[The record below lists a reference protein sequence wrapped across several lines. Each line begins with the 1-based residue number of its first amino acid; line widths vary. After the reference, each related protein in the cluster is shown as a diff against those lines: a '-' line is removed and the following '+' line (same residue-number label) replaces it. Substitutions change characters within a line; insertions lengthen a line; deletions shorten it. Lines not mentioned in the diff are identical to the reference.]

1 MPPALAAGDLGIDH
15 SYARIDP
22 ARTLAAGG
30 KFTFRYSAGV
40 ASRSSHPSHSL
51 NAGKLITPAEF
62 RALLAKGEDVVAN
75 SEWYTTR
82 VTEGAGAGKADA
94 QADAELWHA
103 CGYAKGA
110 SIYCSW
116 DAAPVRSKWTAVD
129 EYLHAYEETLG
140 GPVSRRCLRRHP
152 VPQVG
157 AGPASHPLRLAPK
170 RRLVEQRRA
179 AVPAGTRTAAQRAAL
194 VKVAVTHTPAA
205 IWQTGNYWFSKNAD
219 ELMLLRPAIGSH
231 RQALAAP
238 VTKPPAPKPPVVVK
252 PPARRPRRTT
262 TTTGTARPRSSPRTG
277 RAHGSPPM
285 TASSCSAGSTPR
297 PTAAPPA
304 APSEEHTMSTLAD
317 YGTAVIRTVVPGAVG
332 AVAAWGTAHGIG
344 IPDSA
349 QEGVTAVLTFGFLS
363 AYYAGVHALEL
374 RYPKL
379 GALLGIPKRPV
390 YTGLAPS
397 LPPGGRHEVGAVAD
411 DVPDPAE
418 VTGADYDPDAKAGLR
433 A

>member
-129 EYLHAYEETLG
+129 EYLHAYEETLQG
-140 GPVSRRCLRRHP
+140 QYHVDAYAGTPFLKWALARHRIRYGWRP
-152 VPQVG
+152 N
-157 AGPASHPLRLAPK
+157 AGSWSNDGLPYQPS
-170 RRLVEQRRA
+170 
-179 AVPAGTRTAAQRAAL
+179 TRTAAQRAAL

-231 RQALAAP
+231 RQALAAA
-238 VTKPPAPKPPVVVK
+238 TKPPAPKPPVIVK
-252 PPARRPRRTT
+252 PPT
-262 TTTGTARPRSSPRTG
+262 
-277 RAHGSPPM
+277 
-285 TASSCSAGSTPR
+285 
-297 PTAAPPA
+297 PPA
-304 APSEEHTMSTLAD
+304 ATYYHHD
-317 YGTAVIRTVVPGAVG
+317 GHGASALVTPDGQG
-332 AVAAWGTAHGIG
+332 AWFPTDDA
-344 IPDSA
+344 
-349 QEGVTAVLTFGFLS
+349 
-363 AYYAGVHALEL
+363 
-374 RYPKL
+374 KL
-379 GALLGIPKRPV
+379 VFR
-390 YTGLAPS
+390 
-397 LPPGGRHEVGAVAD
+397 RF
-411 DVPDPAE
+411 
-418 VTGADYDPDAKAGLR
+418 DAKAKRGTTR
-433 A
+433 RTI